1 MASNRIVD
9 VTEARFDAGIRYG
22 GTVPEDMVAQRLSAD
37 VRWVV
42 AASPEYLARFGEPR
56 HPHDLQQ
63 HRCVSNRLGNSR
75 IYKWEFERGEEQ
87 LTVKV
92 PPLLTVDLAET
103 GVVAILQ
110 GFGLMYLPE
119 PLIAE
124 HVSAG
129 RLRLVLTDWASY
141 GPGFYIYYS
150 SRYQVPT
157 GLRLL
162 ISLVREMK
170 PLGL

>member
-1 MASNRIVD
+1 M
-9 VTEARFDAGIRYG
+9 
-22 GTVPEDMVAQRLSAD
+22 
-37 VRWVV
+37 
-42 AASPEYLARFGEPR
+42 
-56 HPHDLQQ
+56 
-63 HRCVSNRLGNSR
+63 
-75 IYKWEFERGEEQ
+75 
-87 LTVKV
+87 

-150 SRYQVPT
+150 SRHQVPT

>member
-1 MASNRIVD
+1 
-9 VTEARFDAGIRYG
+9 
-22 GTVPEDMVAQRLSAD
+22 MVAQRLSAD

-63 HRCVSNRLGNSR
+63 HRCVSNRLGNNR

-103 GVVAILQ
+103 GVVVA
-110 GFGLMYLPE
+110 FCRGL
-119 PLIAE
+119 A
-124 HVSAG
+124 
-129 RLRLVLTDWASY
+129 
-141 GPGFYIYYS
+141 
-150 SRYQVPT
+150 
-157 GLRLL
+157 
-162 ISLVREMK
+162 
-170 PLGL
+170 